1 MDAYAVPTSSGK
13 AGPSANWGTFGFC
26 GFDNNGHAED
36 IKRTIGVWLEHP
48 EIQSTYSSVT
58 GRLPQIAGTNVQYET
73 EHITEVMDRA
83 TVFSAEHNTSDFGI
97 LEPWWSD
104 FRQTFYPQL
113 QDFYTGA
120 IDAETMLNNW
130 QSAADAVIAAAAK

>member
-1 MDAYAVPTSSGK
+1 
-13 AGPSANWGTFGFC
+13 
-26 GFDNNGHAED
+26 
-36 IKRTIGVWLEHP
+36 
-48 EIQSTYSSVT
+48 
-58 GRLPQIAGTNVQYET
+58 
-73 EHITEVMDRA
+73 MDRA